1 MTLSRLISSLRFRFE
16 LERNLRARKRL
27 RPQRRAAA
35 LKGWTTR
42 RAKA

>member
-1 MTLSRLISSLRFRFE
+1 MTRFLSSLRYRIQ
-16 LERNLRARKRL
+16 LSLNLRARKRL